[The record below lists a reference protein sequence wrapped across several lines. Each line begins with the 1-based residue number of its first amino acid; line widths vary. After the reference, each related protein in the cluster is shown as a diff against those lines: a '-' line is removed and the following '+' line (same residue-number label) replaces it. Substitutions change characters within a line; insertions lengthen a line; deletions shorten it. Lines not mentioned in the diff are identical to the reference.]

1 MQNTNGFRVDIQ
13 GLRGIAV
20 LLVVLY
26 HLDVHWLSGG
36 YIGVDIF
43 FVISG
48 YLITGHLIESLDSG
62 RFRFLD
68 FYARRVRRII
78 PASLFVLLVTTVISC
93 LLMPPL
99 LLPKILKE
107 SIATAL
113 YIPNIFY
120 AYQQTDYLAETTVS
134 PLLHY
139 WSLGVEEQFYFIWPL
154 LLFVC
159 WRYRAAK
166 KNYLFVILSSVIMLS
181 FLANLY
187 LTTTSQSWAFF
198 LVFTRAW
205 ELGAGG
211 LLAFAIKNNLF
222 SLRNT
227 APGVAALSGWLGV
240 ALLGYCAT
248 FYNENTVFPGSA
260 AALPVAGAMLVLFA
274 GAASGSASLLN
285 KLLVNRPLQYLGMIS
300 YSLYLW
306 HWPVIIFVQEVWPDF
321 SGIYFVAVLFIVSC
335 VLADMT
341 YRWIEGP
348 FRHAGSRFYFAAT
361 PALVAS
367 MAGSVFIVALA
378 GAYGYQIKSWQ
389 LHSDQIAQEYQ
400 PRANP
405 EFTDF
410 VPRNLSPDLRNA
422 SKSIAVVYNDGC
434 HDDLFSLEARGCKY
448 GDTSASKTYV
458 LFGDS
463 HAAQWFPALEKYSA
477 EHGIRLI
484 TFTKSACPAIDTAI
498 LLQGVEYLSC
508 HAWRKKAVEKI
519 NQLKPD
525 VVILSNYQGSR
536 ERVVAND
543 PLREWGDGLE
553 RMFGLLPHSA
563 QIIVIGDTPSFGRT
577 PALCLSKNLLD
588 TDQCEQPKGRV
599 LDADLADVEKRVAIK
614 NKKHY
619 ITMNDY
625 LCSEKN
631 CGPIIDNVLV
641 YRDQHH
647 ITIELSEKLAGAL
660 GAAIESKLYPPL
672 ARHH

>member
-48 YLITGHLIESLDSG
+48 YLITGHLIESLDSR
-62 RFRFLD
+62 RFSFLD

-78 PASLFVLLVTTVISC
+78 PASLFVLFITTVLSC

-120 AYQQTDYLAETTVS
+120 AYQQTDYLAETTLS

-154 LLFVC
+154 LLFAC
-159 WRYRAAK
+159 WRYWGNK
-166 KNYLFVILSSVIMLS
+166 KNYLFLIMSVVILLS

-211 LLAFAIKNNLF
+211 LLAFALKKNLF
-222 SLRNT
+222 SIRDSG
-227 APGVAALSGWLGV
+227 ARIAALSGWMGV
-240 ALLGYCAT
+240 ALLGYCAV
-248 FYNENTVFPGSA
+248 FYNENTVFPGIA
-260 AALPVAGAMLVLFA
+260 AALPVAGAMLMLFA
-274 GAASGSASLLN
+274 GATSGSSSLLN
-285 KLLVNRPLQYLGMIS
+285 KLMVNRPLQYLGMIS

-306 HWPVIIFVQEVWPDF
+306 HWPVIIFTEEIWPDF
-321 SGIYFVAVLFIVSC
+321 SGAYFVVVLFVVSC
-335 VLADMT
+335 ILADMT

-348 FRHAGSRFYFAAT
+348 FRHSSSRFYFPAK
-361 PALVAS
+361 PALAAS
-367 MAGSVFIVALA
+367 MAGSVLIVALA
-378 GAYGYQIKSWQ
+378 GAYGYQIKSWPLYSEQ
-389 LHSDQIAQEYQ
+389 LAQEYR

-410 VPRNLSPDLRNA
+410 VPKNLLPDLRNA
-422 SKSIAVVYNDGC
+422 SDSVAVVYNDGC
-434 HDDLFSLEARGCKY
+434 HDDLFTMEARGCKY
-448 GDTSASKTYV
+448 GDTNASKTYV

-477 EHGIRLI
+477 ERGIRLI
-484 TFTKSACPAIDTAI
+484 TFTKSACPAIDAPI
-498 LLQGVEYLSC
+498 LLQGVEYISC
-508 HAWRKKAVEKI
+508 YEWRKKAVEKI

-525 VVILSNYQGSR
+525 VVILSNYQGSK
-536 ERVVAND
+536 ERIVAND
-543 PLREWGDGLE
+543 PLREWGEGLE
-553 RMFGLLPHSA
+553 RMFGFLPESA
-563 QIIVIGDTPSFGRT
+563 QIIVIGDTPSFERT

-588 TDQCEQPKGRV
+588 TDQCEQPKSRI
-599 LDADLADVEKRVAIK
+599 LDSDLANVEERMTIK

-647 ITIELSEKLAGAL
+647 ITIELSEKLSGVL
-660 GAAIESKLYPPL
+660 GAAINSKLYPPL
-672 ARHH
+672 AQHH

>member
-1 MQNTNGFRVDIQ
+1 MQTTNGFRVDIQ

-48 YLITGHLIESLDSG
+48 YLITGHIIESLDSN
-62 RFRFLD
+62 RFSFLD

-78 PASLFVLLVTTVISC
+78 PASLFVLLITTAISC

-113 YIPNIFY
+113 YLPNIFY
-120 AYQQTDYLAETTVS
+120 AYQQTDYLAETTLS

-154 LLFVC
+154 LLFAC
-159 WRYRAAK
+159 WRYLGTK
-166 KNYLFVILSSVIMLS
+166 KNYLLLIMLAAVLLS
-181 FLANLY
+181 FIANLY
-187 LTTTSQSWAFF
+187 LTKASQSWAFF

-211 LLAFAIKNNLF
+211 LLAFAIKKNLF
-222 SLRNT
+222 SIR
-227 APGVAALSGWLGV
+227 ASGSRVAALSGWLGV
-240 ALLGYCAT
+240 VLLGYCAA

-260 AALPVAGAMLVLFA
+260 AALPVAGAMLILFA
-274 GAASGSASLLN
+274 GAMSRSSSLLN
-285 KLLVNRPLQYLGMIS
+285 KLMANQPLQYLGMIS

-306 HWPVIIFVQEVWPDF
+306 HWPVIIFTGEVWPDF
-321 SGIYFVAVLFIVSC
+321 SGIYFVVVLFVVSC
-335 VLADMT
+335 VLADIT

-348 FRHAGSRFYFAAT
+348 FRHTGSRFYFPAK
-361 PALVAS
+361 PALAVS
-367 MAGSVFIVALA
+367 MAGSVFIVLLA
-378 GAYGYQIKSWQ
+378 GAYGYQMKSWQ
-389 LHSDQIAQEYQ
+389 LHSEKIAREYQ

-410 VPRNLSPDLRNA
+410 VPKNLLPDLRNA
-422 SKSIAVVYNDGC
+422 SNSIAIVYSDGC
-434 HDDLFSLEARGCKY
+434 HDDLLTVEARGCKY
-448 GDTSASKTYV
+448 GDTNASKTYV

-477 EHGIRLI
+477 ERGIRLI
-484 TFTKSACPAIDTAI
+484 TFTKSACPAIDAPI
-498 LLQGVEYLSC
+498 LLQGVEYVNC
-508 HAWRKKAVEKI
+508 REWRKKAVEKI

-525 VVILSNYQGSR
+525 VVIVSNYQGSK
-536 ERVVAND
+536 ERIMAND
-543 PLREWGDGLE
+543 PLREWGEGLE
-553 RMFGLLPHSA
+553 RMFGVLPASA
-563 QIIVIGDTPSFGRT
+563 QVIVIGDTPSFDRT

-588 TDQCEQPKGRV
+588 TEQCEQPKSRI
-599 LDADLADVEKRVAIK
+599 LDSKLADVEKKVTIK

-625 LCSEKN
+625 LCSETN

-672 ARHH
+672 AQHH